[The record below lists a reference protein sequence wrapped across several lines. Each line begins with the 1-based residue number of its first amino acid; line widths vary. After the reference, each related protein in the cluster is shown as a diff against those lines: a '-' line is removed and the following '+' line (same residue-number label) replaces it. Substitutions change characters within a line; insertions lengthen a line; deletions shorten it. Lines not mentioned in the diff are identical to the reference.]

1 MDLGTSTQAT
11 ISYEES
17 KVLRALL
24 GDLAQEASERRFEV
38 APNPCVGAAVLS
50 NGVEIG
56 RGFHEYWGGAHAEV
70 NALAAAEASG
80 VARELWDT
88 IVVTLE
94 PCSSTGKTAPCSE
107 ALLVAG
113 IKRVVVGSLDPD
125 PRHRGKSLESLHKVG
140 VEVVLLKGASPL
152 HSTAPHFERWMQ
164 PDRLRRPR
172 PWTISKW
179 AQTRTGQLSPPD
191 HVGEGRWISCQASL
205 DQVQLLRSSVDA
217 VITGIGTVL
226 ADDPRLS
233 VRPPGDLS
241 KPPLRVIIDSHL
253 RTRPEMRIL
262 QACGP
267 DEAAGEVHIFALP
280 AVDFVRQRE
289 LKAAGA
295 IVHAVS
301 PGDDGC
307 PSLREICTVLWGLG
321 VRRQLVEAGPVLTKS
336 WFQSEL
342 VDQLKVYTGDV
353 NGGEGPNL
361 VNLLALD
368 KLLDPRHSEVGVD
381 SLLQAFPKY

>member
-17 KVLRALL
+17 KILRALL
-24 GDLAQEASERRFEV
+24 GDLAAEARERRFEV

-56 RGFHEYWGGAHAEV
+56 RGFHEVWGGPHAEV
-70 NALAAAEASG
+70 NALAAARASG
-80 VARELWDT
+80 VPRELWDT

-94 PCSSTGKTAPCSE
+94 PCSSSGKTGPCSE
-107 ALLVAG
+107 ALLAAG
-113 IKRVVVGSLDPD
+113 LKRVVVGSLDPD
-125 PRHRGKSLESLHKVG
+125 PRHRGRSLEALHLAG
-140 VEVVLLKGASPL
+140 IEVVLLKGASPL
-152 HSTAPHFERWMQ
+152 FSTAPHFERWME

-172 PWTISKW
+172 PWTIIKW
-179 AQTRTGQLSPPD
+179 AQTRTGQLSPPS
-191 HVGEGRWISCQASL
+191 HVGEGRWITCQESL

-241 KPPLRVIIDSHL
+241 KPPLRVVIDSHL
-253 RTRPEMRIL
+253 RTRPDMRLL
-262 QACGP
+262 QPSGP
-267 DEAAGEVHIFALP
+267 DESAGELHIFALP
-280 AVDFVRQRE
+280 AVDVVRQRE

-307 PSLREICTVLWGLG
+307 PSLREICTSLWKLG
-321 VRRQLVEAGPVLTKS
+321 VRRQLVEAGPGLIQS
-336 WFQSEL
+336 WFQAEL
-342 VDQLKVYTGDV
+342 LDQLKVYTGDV

-361 VNLLALD
+361 GSLLALD
-368 KLLDPRHSEVGVD
+368 RLLEPMHSEVGVD
-381 SLLQAFPKY
+381 SLLQAFPKF